1 MAILQ
6 INVVP
11 LGTDETSISSFVT
24 KACRTAQDMGLQ
36 YEVNAMSTIIQG
48 DQEQLFE
55 AAKRMHEIPLK
66 MGAGRVITSFTL
78 DERIDKAVDMENMV
92 EAVIDP
98 ME

>member
-11 LGTDETSISSFVT
+11 LGTDEASISSFVA
-24 KACRTAQDMGLQ
+24 KACRAAQEMGLK
-36 YEVNAMSTIIQG
+36 YEVNAMSTIIEG
-48 DQEQLFE
+48 DQDELFE
-55 AAKRMHEIPLK
+55 AAKKMHEITLK
-66 MGAGRVITSFTL
+66 MGAERVITSFTL
-78 DERIDKAVDMENMV
+78 DERIDKITDMENMV